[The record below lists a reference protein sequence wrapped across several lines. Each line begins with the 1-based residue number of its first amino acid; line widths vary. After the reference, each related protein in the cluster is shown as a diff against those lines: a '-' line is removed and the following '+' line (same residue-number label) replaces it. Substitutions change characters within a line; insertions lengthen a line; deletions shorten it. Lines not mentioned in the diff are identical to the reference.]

1 MKKFCWSFLKYLLL
15 LTLLL
20 SSIVAIVIKYN
31 GSQFDSIREIQKLK
45 DENRRDD
52 ALDLTRFFKDSQMEL
67 TDDNQQF
74 IELEKDLK
82 YTTSEKLRSFT
93 YNGAIKG
100 EVYDTYS
107 GAGAI
112 TADLCIIGDVRDFGI
127 QSYKYLSNEKNFDGL
142 VMLLSTSGIGL
153 SATPYLDGVN
163 ALAKNSFKYLKQIPS
178 NLNRGILKKLLTGK
192 ISPTHC
198 QKVWTL
204 LKKTNSQS
212 REPQPA
218 YHIPA
223 ASKILIPPSILS
235 PITKEAATLL
245 SS

>member
-20 SSIVAIVIKYN
+20 SSTVAIVIKYKGN
-31 GSQFDSIREIQKLK
+31 QFDPIREIQKLK

-52 ALDLTRFFKDSQMEL
+52 ALDLARFFQENQ
-67 TDDNQQF
+67 TDDNQKF

-82 YTTSEKLRSFT
+82 YTRSEKLKSFT

-112 TADLCIIGDVRDFGI
+112 AADLCVIGDIRDFGI
-127 QSYKYLSNEKNFDGL
+127 QSYKYLNDEKDFDGL

-163 ALAKNSFKYLKQIPS
+163 ALAKNSLKYLKRIPS
-178 NLNRGILKKLLTGK
+178 NLNKGILKKLLTGK
-192 ISPTHC
+192 ISPTNC
-198 QKVWTL
+198 KKIWTL
-204 LKKTNSQS
+204 LKKTNSPS
-212 REPQPA
+212 HEPYPA
-218 YHIPA
+218 YQISA
-223 ASKILIPPSILS
+223 A
-235 PITKEAATLL
+235 
-245 SS
+245 

>member
-15 LTLLL
+15 FTLVI
-20 SSIVAIVIKYN
+20 SSTVAIVVKYKGN
-31 GSQFDSIREIQKLK
+31 QFDPISAIQKLK
-45 DENRRDD
+45 NENRRDD
-52 ALDLTRFFKDSQMEL
+52 ALGLTRFFQDSDQKDNEK
-67 TDDNQQF
+67 F

-82 YTTSEKLRSFT
+82 YTGSEKIKSFT

-127 QSYKYLSNEKNFDGL
+127 QSYKYLSNEKDFDGL

-153 SATPYLDGVN
+153 SATPYMDGVN
-163 ALAKNSFKYLKQIPS
+163 ALAKNSIKYLKRVPS
-178 NLNRGILKKLLTGK
+178 NLNRGILKNLLTGK

-204 LKKTNSQS
+204 LKKTNSQF
-212 REPQPA
+212 REPYPA
-218 YHIPA
+218 CLISA
-223 ASKILIPPSILS
+223 A
-235 PITKEAATLL
+235 
-245 SS
+245 

>member
-1 MKKFCWSFLKYLLL
+1 VKKFCWNILKYLLL
-15 LTLLL
+15 LTLVI
-20 SSIVAIVIKYN
+20 SSTVAIVIKYN
-31 GSQFDSIREIQKLK
+31 GNQFDPIREIQKLR

-52 ALDLTRFFKDSQMEL
+52 ALDLARFFQNSHTEDIQK
-67 TDDNQQF
+67 F
-74 IELEKDLK
+74 IKLEKDLK
-82 YTTSEKLRSFT
+82 YTRSEKLKSFM
-93 YNGAIKG
+93 YNGAIRG
-100 EVYDTYS
+100 EVFDTYS

-112 TADLCIIGDVRDFGI
+112 AADLCVIGDIRDFGI
-127 QSYKYLSNEKNFDGL
+127 QSWNYLNDEKDFDGL

-163 ALAKNSFKYLKQIPS
+163 ALVKNSFKYLKRIS
-178 NLNRGILKKLLTGK
+178 ANLNRGIFKQLLTGK
-192 ISPTHC
+192 ISPSKC
-198 QKVWTL
+198 KKIWTL

-223 ASKILIPPSILS
+223 ASNILIPPSILS